1 MADSK
6 ITDLTLATTIT
17 GDDVLPIVNGGSTKK
32 VTVTKIKEGLA
43 TTTYVDTQ
51 DNLKVDKV
59 AGSRLITSAES
70 TLLGNTS
77 GTNTGDNATNSQY
90 SGLATSKYDASN
102 PSGYQTAGQV
112 QTIADAKVVQTI
124 TNGATATA
132 PSQDAVFDALATR
145 QATLISGT
153 NIRTINGNT
162 LLGSTDLVISGG
174 GGATNLTTSQTVS
187 NFTINSDTGTDAS
200 VPLGN
205 GTLAGATLNN
215 FSNTDKTKL
224 DGLTQVQVI
233 NDSEFVTTSNT
244 FSSQYVDTEIINLTL
259 QKASSYSGGYSFQA
273 NTGSGAG
280 FGFMTEQAFRL
291 YPTTV
296 YNLTPTWSGTTNPT
310 VLLGNSYS
318 GQQVGNMVSIN
329 IALVYSTSGLSNTQ
343 VILPLPIDLPT
354 PYSPTGLT
362 GALDIIAYGTGMI
375 LANTT
380 SIAVTGA
387 RNTLLRRN
395 SANTGYEFLMNISA
409 AVAARVAIMNLTY
422 QTS

>member
-124 TNGATATA
+124 TNGVTATA
-132 PSQDAVFDALATR
+132 PSQDAVFDALATK
-145 QATLISGT
+145 QATLVSAT
-153 NIRTINGNT
+153 NIKTINGT
-162 LLGSTDLVISGG
+162 TILGSGDLVVSGG
-174 GGATNLTTSQTVS
+174 GSITLSAIGASPNANGATITGSVLNLQPADVANGGVIT
-187 NFTINSDTGTDAS
+187 TGTQTFGGAKTFNNQIQAS
-200 VPLGN
+200 SGILGN
-205 GTLAGATLNN
+205 PDWQEPYNVFTTNGYFFDISTKQDSVIATYSVIANSTNGASYGTN
-215 FSNTDKTKL
+215 F
-224 DGLTQVQVI
+224 
-233 NDSEFVTTSNT
+233 
-244 FSSQYVDTEIINLTL
+244 
-259 QKASSYSGGYSFQA
+259 
-273 NTGSGAG
+273 
-280 FGFMTEQAFRL
+280 AFRKWDL
-291 YPTTV
+291 ATYTP
-296 YNLTPTWSGTTNPT
+296 TPTWTGTGNPT

-329 IALVYSTSGLSNTQ
+329 IALVYSVAGNANTQ
-343 VILPLPIDLPT
+343 VLLPLPSDFPT
-354 PYSPTGLT
+354 PLSPTGLT
-362 GALDIIAYGTGMI
+362 GALDILAYGSGMI
-375 LANTT
+375 VNATNPNPP
-380 SIAVTGA
+380 AVTGA

-395 SANTGYEFLMNISA
+395 SANTGYEFFMNVS
-409 AVAARVAIMNLTY
+409 VALNAKLVILNLTY